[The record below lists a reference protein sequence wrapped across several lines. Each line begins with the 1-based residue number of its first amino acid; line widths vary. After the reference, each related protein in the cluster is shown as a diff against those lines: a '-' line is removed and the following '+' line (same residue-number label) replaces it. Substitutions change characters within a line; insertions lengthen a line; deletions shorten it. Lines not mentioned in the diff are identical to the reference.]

1 MVSSDGCQ
9 EQIMTISVNLPQE
22 LEARLKALA
31 EKSGQATD
39 VQLRQIID
47 AGLEDMEDYYA
58 GQDVL
63 ARIARGEEKVLTSE
77 EFWRGMDS

>member
-1 MVSSDGCQ
+1 
-9 EQIMTISVNLPQE
+9 MTISVNLPQE
-22 LEARLKALA
+22 LEVRLKALA